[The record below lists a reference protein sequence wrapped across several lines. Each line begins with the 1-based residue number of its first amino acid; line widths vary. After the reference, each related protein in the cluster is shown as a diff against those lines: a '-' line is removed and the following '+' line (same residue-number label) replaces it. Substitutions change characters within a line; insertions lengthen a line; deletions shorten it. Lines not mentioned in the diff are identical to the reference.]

1 MFKIFK
7 PYMLLLLTS
16 SSIAMAQADWNELI
30 DCESSN
36 DCPLYFD
43 CLIGKCN
50 VDVGA
55 DNDFDGV
62 PNGVDNCMDIS
73 NSDQTDLDRN
83 EIGDACQETE
93 ILIGTIFGRIQYV
106 DSRGNRR
113 PFESTAKLMREG
125 ETWSLFVGEADTD
138 GMGGYAIVEI
148 PLSANDID
156 DYTVQIS
163 GNPAQLINRTLRSG
177 DAFMDLSDDFIH
189 AIDINFSAVNN
200 YTHRVDFTIYPPGDI
215 VGEAMLPNRPVHGG
229 TKVTI
234 KTFSIDARLITKTD
248 ITDIGGNYELRG
260 VNKLIHD
267 FSAMC
272 CVTGI
277 SDDNEWIISPR
288 YIGYRN
294 ELDRVTGMGTA
305 RFDIVMEEYLPYYI
319 ELSKRS
325 NDALLSGDFK
335 SSFNFGKQALNE
347 LQNSKQSSVIDE
359 ALLTTN
365 LGSVSLINGQLQD
378 ALSYFDTAL
387 EILDKNAIR
396 SNALSLAVNNHK
408 MLAYENMGNLKLTE
422 EVQKEIEETLDGL
435 PQKSP
440 DYSFNIIDELILK
453 IHPSMNELF
462 IQKFSES
469 DIVERLTACS
479 ENEFFVGGECI
490 PFNFGKN

>member
-16 SSIAMAQADWNELI
+16 SSIAMAQDDLNEFI
-30 DCESSN
+30 DCESIY
-36 DCPLYFD
+36 DCPADFQCVL
-43 CLIGKCN
+43 GKCVPDN
-50 VDVGA
+50 YH

-62 PNGVDNCMDIS
+62 PNAVDNCKEIS
-73 NSDQTDLDRN
+73 NADQTDLDRN

-93 ILIGTIFGRIQYV
+93 ILIGKIFGRIQYV
-106 DSRGNRR
+106 DSRRNLRT
-113 PFESTAKLMREG
+113 FSSTAKLMREG

-138 GMGGYAIVEI
+138 GMGAYEIVGI

-163 GNPAQLINRTLRSG
+163 GNPARLINRTLRDG

-189 AIDINFSAVNN
+189 AIDINFSALNN
-200 YTHRVDFTIYPPGDI
+200 YSHRVDFTIYPPGDI

-234 KTFSIDARLITKTD
+234 KTFSIDTQIITKTD
-248 ITDIGGNYELRG
+248 ITDMAGNYELRG
-260 VNKLIHD
+260 VNQLIHD

-272 CVTGI
+272 CVTGR

-294 ELDRVTGMGTA
+294 ELDRVTGMGTV
-305 RFDIVMEEYLPYYI
+305 RFDIVMEEYLPYYA

-365 LGSVSLINGQLQD
+365 LGSVRLINGQLQD

-422 EVQKEIEETLDGL
+422 EAQKEIEETLDGL

-440 DYSFNIIDELILK
+440 DYSFNIVDELILK

-469 DIVERLTACS
+469 DLVERLTGCS